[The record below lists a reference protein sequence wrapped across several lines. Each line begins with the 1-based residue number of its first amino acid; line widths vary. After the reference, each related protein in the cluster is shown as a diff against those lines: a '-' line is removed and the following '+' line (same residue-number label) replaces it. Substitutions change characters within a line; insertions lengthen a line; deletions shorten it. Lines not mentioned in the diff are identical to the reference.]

1 MLAVIRLFWGNHH
14 IYPFFLFGGFFV
26 VNFKRLEG
34 KLPSL
39 LIDRST
45 SKRRGWNS
53 YMTTRYRLGKFKLEK
68 PGRYNELIN
77 CVVVDLE
84 RLQKEIE

>member
-1 MLAVIRLFWGNHH
+1 MELRRQVVSLL
-14 IYPFFLFGGFFV
+14 YPSPFLFGGFFT

-77 CVVVDLE
+77 CVFADLE